1 MFRKRHVLLCACL
14 SAMFSGVT
22 PAAPSIADEPKH
34 SIADAPR
41 ASIVDGESHEVRTR
55 LGKFGPMATV
65 KLPPFKVMPRFEGV
79 TGYTDTGRP
88 ISRRKKL
95 VLDQARALAAQ
106 WEAEYQQAVKE
117 GRAKPRPK
125 VKTQAERW
133 AEENERILEEER
145 KYGRKTTQNF
155 VIPGMTPEQSRQIR
169 EAKTGGVVTRG
180 GVQVHTILPTE
191 EDFAA
196 GRVKR
201 IAPTP
206 EQRAAMEE
214 RSRANLEN
222 AFSLQYRD
230 GDSLSKGATHD
241 MQTYFPDIPAS
252 TNTNAGAASR
262 RSSQSPNV
270 SPHSREILNAFPDS
284 GRSEES
290 RLPSSRSEERF
301 LQPVGVPVSS
311 LGHLLDHAAQWLTAA
326 KSAMAAP
333 AGYHDNTALG
343 IEANPMSGAFEAIA
357 RQLADDKKALEK
369 TLKGDDPSSLS
380 EGQLQDET
388 GETEGNCDNCRLT
401 PEDFERAAKAAHAAK
416 AVSDRPEGRALT
428 QSESLVMEDIAAV
441 LNDPAHPASFINM
454 MRKALEE
461 NPVVEAR
468 IPDARE
474 RLGMETEAPKHQ
486 NVTYV
491 FVSYS
496 LGDDV
501 LNDILSRNAGR
512 DDVTLVM
519 RGIPKGVSLGDGI
532 KRIQMLAAQYDP
544 IPNIVLDPTLFSQY
558 EVKAVPSVVRVQYA
572 PGLLEKLNLE
582 SRMQGKEGPAHPP
595 LIAKVDGLHND
606 QWLNEKIELENC
618 SEEHPCR
625 FGEQGPVYR
634 IDEPDMIEEMKRRVA
649 QIDWEKK
656 KAEAMKRFW
665 TNQTFDELP
674 LAEKSIRRVLDPS
687 IHVVADIND
696 ANGNPVRRAGE
707 VVNPLE
713 ARPFNSVL
721 VIFNP
726 KREVEMEAVLD
737 KVKLLRAEGFTQ
749 FIYMA
754 TAFDRS
760 KAGEDKTLGPGWG
773 HYEAVCDRLDSHV
786 FLLTSEVKDRW
797 DIRATP
803 TFVTADNTAKRFII
817 EEIAPRDV
825 SSKESK

>member
-1 MFRKRHVLLCACL
+1 MFRKRHVLLCACF
-14 SAMFSGVT
+14 SAAFSGVT
-22 PAAPSIADEPKH
+22 PATPSIVDEPQH
-34 SIADAPR
+34 SIADAPK

-117 GRAKPRPK
+117 GRVKPRPK

-145 KYGRKTTQNF
+145 KYGRKITQNF

-169 EAKTGGVVTRG
+169 EAKTGGVITRG

-191 EDFAA
+191 EDFAT
-196 GRVKR
+196 GRAKR
-201 IAPTP
+201 IDPTL

-222 AFSLQYRD
+222 AFSLQYQGD
-230 GDSLSKGATHD
+230 DSLSKGATHD

-252 TNTNAGAASR
+252 ANPGAVGV
-262 RSSQSPNV
+262 RSSRSQNPSPN
-270 SPHSREILNAFPDS
+270 SREILNAFPDS
-284 GRSEES
+284 GRSEG
-290 RLPSSRSEERF
+290 RAV
-301 LQPVGVPVSS
+301 QPAGTPVSS
-311 LGHLLDHAAQWLTAA
+311 LGRLLDHAVQCLTGA
-326 KSAMAAP
+326 KPAMAAQ
-333 AGYHDNTALG
+333 ADFHDNTALG

-357 RQLADDKKALEK
+357 KQLAEDKKAFEK
-369 TLKGDDPSSLS
+369 TLKENDPSSPAK
-380 EGQLQDET
+380 GQSQDK
-388 GETEGNCDNCRLT
+388 TEGNCDRCRLT
-401 PEDFERAAKAAHAAK
+401 PDDFERAAQATKAAK
-416 AVSDRPEGRALT
+416 AVSDRPEGRALKQT
-428 QSESLVMEDIAAV
+428 ESKVMEDIVAV
-441 LNDPAHPASFINM
+441 LNDPTHPASFVNM

-474 RLGMETEAPKHQ
+474 RLGMETEASKPQ

-532 KRIQMLAAQYDP
+532 KHMQMLASQYDP
-544 IPNIVLDPTLFSQY
+544 IPNIVLDPTLFFQY

-582 SRMQGKEGPAHPP
+582 SRMKGTEGPAHPP

-656 KAEAMKRFW
+656 KVEAMKRFW
-665 TNQTFDELP
+665 TNQIFDELP
-674 LAEKSIRRVLDPS
+674 LAEKSVRRVLDPS

-726 KREVEMEAVLD
+726 KHEAEMEAVLD

-760 KAGEDKTLGPGWG
+760 KVGEDKTLGPGWW
-773 HYEAVCDRLDSHV
+773 HYEAVCDRLNSHV
-786 FLLTSEVKDRW
+786 FLLTPEVKDRW
-797 DIRATP
+797 DVRATP

-817 EEIAPRDV
+817 EEVAPRDG

>member
-1 MFRKRHVLLCACL
+1 MFRKRHVWLCACL
-14 SAMFSGVT
+14 SAVFSGVT

-106 WEAEYQQAVKE
+106 WEDEYQQAVKE
-117 GRAKPRPK
+117 GRVKPRPK

-191 EDFAA
+191 EDFAT
-196 GRVKR
+196 GRAKR
-201 IAPTP
+201 MDPTP
-206 EQRAAMEE
+206 EQRAAMEA
-214 RSRANLEN
+214 RSRANQES
-222 AFSLQYRD
+222 AFALKYQD
-230 GDSLSKGATHD
+230 GDLLSKGATHD

-284 GRSEES
+284 GRSEET
-290 RLPSSRSEERF
+290 RLPSSRSEGRAV
-301 LQPVGVPVSS
+301 QPAGTPVSS
-311 LGHLLDHAAQWLTAA
+311 LGRLFDHAAQWLTGA
-326 KSAMAAP
+326 KPAMAAQ
-333 AGYHDNTALG
+333 ADFHDNTSLG

-357 RQLADDKKALEK
+357 KQLAEDKKAFEK
-369 TLKGDDPSSLS
+369 TLKENDPSSPAK
-380 EGQLQDET
+380 GQSQDK
-388 GETEGNCDNCRLT
+388 TEGNCDSCRLT
-401 PEDFERAAKAAHAAK
+401 PDDFERAAQAAKAAK
-416 AVSDRPEGRALT
+416 AVSDRPEGRALKQT
-428 QSESLVMEDIAAV
+428 ESKVMEDIVAV
-441 LNDPAHPASFINM
+441 LNDPTHPASFVNM

-474 RLGMETEAPKHQ
+474 RLGMETKASKPQ

-532 KRIQMLAAQYDP
+532 KHMQMLASQYDP
-544 IPNIVLDPTLFSQY
+544 IPNIVLDPTLFSKY

-572 PGLLEKLNLE
+572 PGLLEKLNFE

-618 SEEHPCR
+618 SEAYPCR

-674 LAEKSIRRVLDPS
+674 LAEKSVRRVLDPS

-726 KREVEMEAVLD
+726 KREAEMEAVLD

-760 KAGEDKTLGPGWG
+760 KAGEDKTLGPGWW
-773 HYEAVCDRLDSHV
+773 HYEAVCDRLNSHV
-786 FLLTSEVKDRW
+786 FLLTPEVKDRW
-797 DIRATP
+797 DVRATP

-817 EEIAPRDV
+817 EEVAPRDV